1 MTIHYIINSLKLKI
15 MKNSIKMAFCSVAM
29 LLLGTL
35 LFVACEKYD
44 DSQLS
49 GRVNGLETRVDKLEK
64 LVADLNT
71 NVASMTK
78 LVKAFQEE
86 SRIER
91 IEQIEGGYKIVLADG
106 KGEMTI
112 KNGEKPVIGVEID
125 GSTGVCYWTVDG
137 KRMLVDGKE
146 VPATMTPEIKV
157 EGGSFWFRVNGGEWS
172 KVAGSDS
179 GVGLIK
185 NVVESEE
192 SVTFVLSEGGEI
204 VIPKV
209 QTFRLNIETSES
221 GIMPNYS
228 VSIPY
233 TITAGDAD
241 TKVVAFIGDGLTA
254 KVSGDSQTGSITVT
268 AQETVPEKTDM
279 VVMAVNG
286 KGVQSSKVITI
297 EQGVFKAAKDT
308 YTIGA
313 QGGEIDVVVET
324 NVSFNVMTDPNPAN
338 SWLKYMPT
346 TKATHE
352 EHITLT
358 AEEYIGGTSPRTAG
372 IMLMYSGGMKVITVT
387 QLHTVVIDGGRA
399 DFENFATEV
408 SGAITPIEDETTG
421 GWKLKNGC
429 IRKYSRAG
437 YPEHKFPLLVGLTET
452 TGTLTSPILKGG
464 CGTLTVAMAGGKLK
478 NYVPKGIKVK
488 VEIIQNKIVKKS
500 TFLEIT
506 QDEYE
511 QNQIFNREYEVNVP
525 GEYEIVITN
534 ACPSQIPSGTGLS
547 RAEDVLIPSV
557 SWTGYSE

>member
-1 MTIHYIINSLKLKI
+1 
-15 MKNSIKMAFCSVAM
+15 MKTLFKTLFTAVFAS
-29 LLLGTL
+29 L

-112 KNGEKPVIGVEID
+112 KNGEKPVIGVELD
-125 GSTGVCYWTVDG
+125 ESTGVCYWTVDG
-137 KRMLVDGKE
+137 KRMLVDGKD

-157 EGGSFWFRVNGGEWS
+157 EGGSFWFRVNGGEWT

-338 SWLKYMPT
+338 SWLKYMPA

-372 IMLMYSGGMKVITVT
+372 IMLMYSGGMKVIVVT
-387 QLHTVVIDGGRA
+387 QLHTVIIDGGRA
-399 DFENFATEV
+399 DFENFVTEA
-408 SGAITPIEDETTG
+408 SGVITPIEDETTG

-429 IRKYSRAG
+429 IRKSSRAG

-506 QDEYE
+506 HDEYE
-511 QNQIFNREYEVNVP
+511 QNQIFNREYEVNVS

-547 RAEDVLIPSV
+547 RVEDVLIPSV

>member
-1 MTIHYIINSLKLKI
+1 

-71 NVASMTK
+71 NVASITK

-112 KNGEKPVIGVEID
+112 KNGEKPVIGVELD
-125 GSTGVCYWTVDG
+125 ESTGVCYWTVDG
-137 KRMLVDGKE
+137 KRMLVDGKD

-157 EGGSFWFRVNGGEWS
+157 EGGSFWFRVNGGEWT

-209 QTFRLNIETSES
+209 QTFRLNIALSET
-221 GIMPNYS
+221 GIVPWGFVN
-228 VSIPY
+228 IPY
-233 TITAGDAD
+233 TITAGDAE

-254 KVSGDSQTGSITVT
+254 SVLGNYQSGEISVS
-268 AQETVPEKTDM
+268 AAETVPANTNM

-286 KGVQSSKVITI
+286 KGVQSSKIITF
-297 EQGVFKAAKDT
+297 EKGVFNAVKDT

-313 QGGEIDVVVET
+313 QGGKVDVVVET
-324 NVSFNVMTDPNPAN
+324 NLSYEVMIDPSAM
-338 SWLKYMPT
+338 SWLKYEQE
-346 TKATHE
+346 TKAAHK
-352 EHITLT
+352 EHITLI
-358 AEEYIGGTSPRTAG
+358 ADEYVGGSAPRVARVM
-372 IMLMYSGGMKVITVT
+372 IMYGGGGDMQTITIT
-387 QLHTVVIDGGRA
+387 QLHTVVIEGGRA
-399 DFENFATEV
+399 DFENFTNTNFGSIA
-408 SGAITPIEDETTG
+408 PIEDETTG

-429 IRKYSRAG
+429 IRKSSRAG

-506 QDEYE
+506 HDEYE
-511 QNQIFNREYEVNVP
+511 QNQIFNREYEVNVS

-547 RAEDVLIPSV
+547 RVEDVMIPSV

>member
-1 MTIHYIINSLKLKI
+1 
-15 MKNSIKMAFCSVAM
+15 MKTLFKTLFTAVFAS
-29 LLLGTL
+29 L

-204 VIPKV
+204 VIPKI

-233 TITAGDAD
+233 TITAGDAA

-338 SWLKYMPT
+338 SWLKYMPA

-372 IMLMYSGGMKVITVT
+372 IMLMYSGGMKVIVVT
-387 QLHTVVIDGGRA
+387 QLHTVIIDGGRA

-511 QNQIFNREYEVNVP
+511 QYQIFNREYEVNVS

-547 RAEDVLIPSV
+547 RAEDVMIPSV

>member
-64 LVADLNT
+64 LIADLNT

-91 IEQIEGGYKIVLADG
+91 IEQIEGGYKIILADG

-125 GSTGVCYWTVDG
+125 ESTGVCYWTVDG

-157 EGGSFWFRVNGGEWS
+157 EGGSFWFRVNGGEWA

-221 GIMPNYS
+221 GIMPNSS
-228 VSIPY
+228 VNIPY
-233 TITAGDAD
+233 TITAGDAA
-241 TKVVAFIGDGLTA
+241 TKVVAFVGDGLTA
-254 KVSGDSQTGSITVT
+254 KVLGDSQTGSITVT

-313 QGGEIDVVVET
+313 QGGNIDVVVET
-324 NVSFNVMTDPNPAN
+324 NVSFQVMTDPDPAN
-338 SWLKYMPT
+338 SWLKYVPAS
-346 TKATHE
+346 KAAHE
-352 EHITLT
+352 EHITLA
-358 AEEYIGGTSPRTAG
+358 AEEYVGGTAPRTASITILYG
-372 IMLMYSGGMKVITVT
+372 SEMKKIMVT
-387 QLHTVVIDGGRA
+387 QLHTTLIDGGKA
-399 DFENFATEV
+399 DFENFSTEPGRV
-408 SGAITPIEDETTG
+408 TAAISDATTG
-421 GWKLKNGC
+421 GWKMTNGYL
-429 IRKYSRAG
+429 RKATAVTPNAES
-437 YPEHKFPLLVGLTET
+437 KFPALYGRTNLT
-452 TGTLTSPILKGG
+452 GSLTSPILKGG
-464 CGTLTVAMAGGKLK
+464 CGILTVALAGSKLPS
-478 NYVPKGIKVK
+478 YLLKGIVVN
-488 VEIIQNKIVKKS
+488 VEIKQNEGVVKSFSLSIKP
-500 TFLEIT
+500 E
-506 QDEYE
+506 EYAQKKQFICTE
-511 QNQIFNREYEVNVP
+511 EVNVA
-525 GEYEIVITN
+525 GEFQIVITN
-534 ACPSQIPSGTGLS
+534 ACPLQTTGTNS
-547 RAEDVLIPSV
+547 SMDDAFIPSV

>member
-1 MTIHYIINSLKLKI
+1 

-64 LVADLNT
+64 LVADLNS

-157 EGGSFWFRVNGGEWS
+157 EGGSFWFRVNGGEWT

-209 QTFRLNIETSES
+209 QAFRLNIDISET
-221 GIMPNYS
+221 GIMPYS
-228 VSIPY
+228 SVRIPY
-233 TITAGDAD
+233 TITAGDQG
-241 TKVVAFIGDGLTA
+241 TKVVAFVGDGLTV
-254 KVSGDSQTGSITVT
+254 KVSGDAKKGTIRVS
-268 AQETVPEKTDM
+268 AQEKVPNLTNV

-286 KGVQSSKVITI
+286 KGVQSSKVITF
-297 EQGVFKAAKDT
+297 EQGVLTVAKDT

-313 QGGEIDVVVET
+313 QGGNVDVVVET
-324 NVSFNVMTDPNPAN
+324 NISFQVMVDPSAMG
-338 SWLKYMPT
+338 WLKYVAE
-346 TKATHE
+346 TKATHK
-352 EHITLT
+352 EHVVFSVDKYEGEAPRSGTAMIMYGGGKVQNIT
-358 AEEYIGGTSPRTAG
+358 I
-372 IMLMYSGGMKVITVT
+372 T

-399 DFENFATEV
+399 DFENFVTETY
-408 SGAITPIEDETTG
+408 STYTPIEDETTG
-421 GWKLKNGC
+421 GWKLKNGN
-429 IRKYSRAG
+429 IRKYSIAG

-464 CGTLTVAMAGGKLK
+464 CGTLTVAMAGDKLK
-478 NYVPKGIKVK
+478 NYTPNGIKVK
-488 VEIIQNKIVKKS
+488 VEIIQNEIVVKS
-500 TFLEIT
+500 SFLEIT
-506 QDEYE
+506 KDEYV
-511 QNQIFNREYEVNVP
+511 QQQVFIREYEVNVS

-547 RAEDVLIPSV
+547 RVEDVLIPSV

>member
-1 MTIHYIINSLKLKI
+1 
-15 MKNSIKMAFCSVAM
+15 MKTLFKTLFTAVFAA
-29 LLLGTL
+29 L

-49 GRVNGLETRVDKLEK
+49 GRVDGLETRVDKLEK

-157 EGGSFWFRVNGGEWS
+157 EGGSFWFRVNGGEWA

-209 QTFRLNIETSES
+209 QTFRLNIETAES

-233 TITAGDAD
+233 TITAGDAA

-254 KVSGDSQTGSITVT
+254 KVFGDSQTGSITVT

-346 TKATHE
+346 TKATHK

-372 IMLMYSGGMKVITVT
+372 IMLMYSGGMKAITVT

-399 DFENFATEV
+399 DFENFVTEA
-408 SGAITPIEDETTG
+408 SGVITPIEDETTG

-429 IRKYSRAG
+429 IRKSSRAG

-511 QNQIFNREYEVNVP
+511 QNQIFNREYEVNVS

-547 RAEDVLIPSV
+547 RAEDVMIPSV

>member
-1 MTIHYIINSLKLKI
+1 
-15 MKNSIKMAFCSVAM
+15 MKTLFKALFTAIFA
-29 LLLGTL
+29 TL

-91 IEQIEGGYKIVLADG
+91 IEPVEGGYKIVLADG

-112 KNGEKPVIGVEID
+112 KNGEKPVIGVELD
-125 GSTGVCYWTVDG
+125 ETTGVCYWTVDG

-157 EGGSFWFRVNGGEWS
+157 EGGSFWFRVNGGVWT

-233 TITAGDAD
+233 TITAGDAA

-254 KVSGDSQTGSITVT
+254 KVFGDSQTGSITVT
-268 AQETVPEKTDM
+268 APETVPEKTDL

-308 YTIGA
+308 YTVGA

-338 SWLKYMPT
+338 SWLKYMPK

-352 EHITLT
+352 EHITFT

-372 IMLMYSGGMKVITVT
+372 IMLMYGGGMKVIMVT
-387 QLHTVVIDGGRA
+387 QLHTVIIDGGRA
-399 DFENFATEV
+399 DFENFSKKDEIGPTV
-408 SGAITPIEDETTG
+408 AIDDETTG
-421 GWKLKNGC
+421 GWMLKNGYLRLATTVTPAAET
-429 IRKYSRAG
+429 I
-437 YPEHKFPLLVGLTET
+437 FPAIFGAVDK
-452 TGTLTSPILKGG
+452 TGVLTSPVLKGG
-464 CGTLTVAMAGGKLK
+464 CGVLTVVMAGAKLES
-478 NYVPKGIKVK
+478 YVPKGLKVN
-488 VEIIQNKIVKKS
+488 VEIKKNGSVVK
-500 TFLEIT
+500 TFPLEIKPT
-506 QDEYE
+506 PEY
-511 QNQIFNREYEVNVP
+511 QQKVQFVRTHEVNVS
-525 GEYEIVITN
+525 GEFQIVITN
-534 ACPSQIPSGTGLS
+534 ACPSNLQANRTGTF
-547 RAEDVLIPSV
+547 EDVLIPSV

>member
-1 MTIHYIINSLKLKI
+1 
-15 MKNSIKMAFCSVAM
+15 MKTLFKTLFTAVFAS
-29 LLLGTL
+29 L

-157 EGGSFWFRVNGGEWS
+157 EGGSFWFRVNGGEWA

-209 QTFRLNIETSES
+209 QTFRLNIETAES

-233 TITAGDAD
+233 TITAGDAA

-254 KVSGDSQTGSITVT
+254 KVFGDSQTGSITVT

-372 IMLMYSGGMKVITVT
+372 IMLMYGGGMKVIVVT
-387 QLHTVVIDGGRA
+387 QLHTVIIDGGRA

-429 IRKYSRAG
+429 IRKYSMAG

-511 QNQIFNREYEVNVP
+511 QNQIFNREYEVNVS

-547 RAEDVLIPSV
+547 RVEDVLIPSV

>member
-1 MTIHYIINSLKLKI
+1 
-15 MKNSIKMAFCSVAM
+15 MKTLFKTLFTAVFAS
-29 LLLGTL
+29 L

-112 KNGEKPVIGVEID
+112 KNGEKPVVGVELD
-125 GSTGVCYWTVDG
+125 ESTGVCYWTVDG
-137 KRMLVDGKE
+137 KRMLVDGKD

-157 EGGSFWFRVNGGEWS
+157 EGGSFWFRVNGGEWA

-221 GIMPNYS
+221 GIMPNSS
-228 VSIPY
+228 VNISY
-233 TITAGDAD
+233 TITAGDDA
-241 TKVVAFIGDGLTA
+241 TKVVAFVGDGLTA
-254 KVSGDSQTGSITVT
+254 KVLGDSQTGSITIF
-268 AQETVPEKTDM
+268 AQATVPAKTDM

-308 YTIGA
+308 YTVGA
-313 QGGEIDVVVET
+313 QGGNIDVVVET
-324 NVSFNVMTDPNPAN
+324 NVSFQVMTDPDPAN
-338 SWLKYMPT
+338 SWLKYIPE
-346 TKATHE
+346 TKATHK

-358 AEEYIGGTSPRTAG
+358 AEEYVGGAAPRTA
-372 IMLMYSGGMKVITVT
+372 SITILYGSEMRKIIVT
-387 QLHTVVIDGGRA
+387 QLHTTLIDGGKA
-399 DFENFATEV
+399 DFENFSTEPSRV
-408 SGAITPIEDETTG
+408 TTAISDETTG
-421 GWKLKNGC
+421 GWKMTNGYL
-429 IRKYSRAG
+429 RKATAVTPNAES
-437 YPEHKFPLLVGLTET
+437 KFPALYGRTNLT
-452 TGTLTSPILKGG
+452 GSLTSPILKGG
-464 CGTLTVAMAGGKLK
+464 CGTLTVALAGSKLPS
-478 NYVPKGIKVK
+478 YLPKGIVVN
-488 VEIIQNKIVKKS
+488 VEIKQKESVVKSFSLSIKP
-500 TFLEIT
+500 E
-506 QDEYE
+506 EYTINTLFVRTE
-511 QNQIFNREYEVNVP
+511 EVNVA
-525 GEYEIVITN
+525 GEFQIVITN
-534 ACPSQIPSGTGLS
+534 ACPLQTTGTNS
-547 RAEDVLIPSV
+547 SMDDAFIPSV

>member
-1 MTIHYIINSLKLKI
+1 
-15 MKNSIKMAFCSVAM
+15 MKTLFKTLFTAVFAS
-29 LLLGTL
+29 L

-233 TITAGDAD
+233 TITAGDAA

-338 SWLKYMPT
+338 SWLKYMPA

-372 IMLMYSGGMKVITVT
+372 IMLMYSGGMKVIVVT
-387 QLHTVVIDGGRA
+387 QLHTVIIDGGRA

-511 QNQIFNREYEVNVP
+511 QYQIFNREYEVNVS

-547 RAEDVLIPSV
+547 RVEDVLIPSV

>member
-1 MTIHYIINSLKLKI
+1 
-15 MKNSIKMAFCSVAM
+15 MKTLFKTLFTAVFAS
-29 LLLGTL
+29 L
-35 LFVACEKYD
+35 LFVACDKYD

-338 SWLKYMPT
+338 SWLKYMPA

-511 QNQIFNREYEVNVP
+511 QNQIFNREYEVNVS

-547 RAEDVLIPSV
+547 RVEDVLIPSV

>member
-1 MTIHYIINSLKLKI
+1 
-15 MKNSIKMAFCSVAM
+15 MKTLFKTLFTAVFAS
-29 LLLGTL
+29 L

-157 EGGSFWFRVNGGEWS
+157 EGGSFWFRVNGGEWA

-209 QTFRLNIETSES
+209 QTFRLNIETAES

-233 TITAGDAD
+233 TITAGDAA

-254 KVSGDSQTGSITVT
+254 KVFGDSQTGSITVT
-268 AQETVPEKTDM
+268 AQETVPKKTDM

-372 IMLMYSGGMKVITVT
+372 IMLMYSGGMKVIVVT
-387 QLHTVVIDGGRA
+387 QLHTVIIDGGRA

-429 IRKYSRAG
+429 ILKYSMAG

-511 QNQIFNREYEVNVP
+511 QNQIFNREYEVNVS

-547 RAEDVLIPSV
+547 RVEDVLIPSV

>member
-1 MTIHYIINSLKLKI
+1 
-15 MKNSIKMAFCSVAM
+15 MKTLFKTLFTAVFTA
-29 LLLGTL
+29 L

-64 LVADLNT
+64 LVADLNS

-157 EGGSFWFRVNGGEWS
+157 EGGSFWFRVNGGEWT

-346 TKATHE
+346 TKATHK

-372 IMLMYSGGMKVITVT
+372 IMLMYSGGMKVIMVT
-387 QLHTVVIDGGRA
+387 QLHTVIIDGGRA
-399 DFENFATEV
+399 DFENFVTEA
-408 SGAITPIEDETTG
+408 SGVITPIEDETTG

-429 IRKYSRAG
+429 IRKSSRAG

-511 QNQIFNREYEVNVP
+511 QNQIFNREYEVNVS

-547 RAEDVLIPSV
+547 RVEDVLIPSV

>member
-1 MTIHYIINSLKLKI
+1 
-15 MKNSIKMAFCSVAM
+15 MKTLFKTLFTAVFA
-29 LLLGTL
+29 TL

-49 GRVNGLETRVDKLEK
+49 GRVNGLETRVDKLEQ

-78 LVKAFQEE
+78 LVKAFKEE

-112 KNGEKPVIGVEID
+112 KNGEKPVIGVELD
-125 GSTGVCYWTVDG
+125 ETTGVCYWTVDG

-146 VPATMTPEIKV
+146 VPATVTPEIKV

-221 GIMPNYS
+221 GIMPNSS

-241 TKVVAFIGDGLTA
+241 TRVVAIIGDGLTA
-254 KVSGDSQTGSITVT
+254 KVFGDSQTGSITVT

-286 KGVQSSKVITI
+286 KGVQSSKVVTI

-308 YTIGA
+308 YTVGA

-338 SWLKYMPT
+338 SWLKYMPA

-372 IMLMYSGGMKVITVT
+372 IILMYGGGMKVIMVT
-387 QLHTVVIDGGRA
+387 QLHTIIIDGGRA
-399 DFENFATEV
+399 DFENFATEPGRV
-408 SGAITPIEDETTG
+408 TKAISDETTG
-421 GWKLKNGC
+421 GWKMTNGYL
-429 IRKYSRAG
+429 RKATAVTPNAES
-437 YPEHKFPLLVGLTET
+437 KFPALYGRTNLT
-452 TGTLTSPILKGG
+452 GSLTSPILKGG
-464 CGTLTVAMAGGKLK
+464 CGTLTVVLAGSKLPS
-478 NYVPKGIKVK
+478 YLPKGIVVN
-488 VEIIQNKIVKKS
+488 VEIKQNEGVVKSFSLSIKPEEYAQNKQFIR
-500 TFLEIT
+500 TE
-506 QDEYE
+506 
-511 QNQIFNREYEVNVP
+511 EVNVA
-525 GEYEIVITN
+525 GEFQIVITN
-534 ACPSQIPSGTGLS
+534 ACPLQTTGTNS
-547 RAEDVLIPSV
+547 SMDDAFIPSV

>member
-1 MTIHYIINSLKLKI
+1 
-15 MKNSIKMAFCSVAM
+15 MKTLFKTLFTAVFAS
-29 LLLGTL
+29 L

-157 EGGSFWFRVNGGEWS
+157 EGGSFWFRVNGGEWA

-221 GIMPNYS
+221 GIMPNSS
-228 VSIPY
+228 VNISY
-233 TITAGDAD
+233 TITAGDDA
-241 TKVVAFIGDGLTA
+241 TKVVAFVGDGLTA
-254 KVSGDSQTGSITVT
+254 KVLGDSQTGSITIF
-268 AQETVPEKTDM
+268 AQATVPAKTDM

-308 YTIGA
+308 YTVGA
-313 QGGEIDVVVET
+313 QGGNIDVVVET
-324 NVSFNVMTDPNPAN
+324 NVSFQVMTDPDPAN
-338 SWLKYMPT
+338 SWLKYIPE
-346 TKATHE
+346 TKATHK

-358 AEEYIGGTSPRTAG
+358 AEEYVGGAAPRTASITILYG
-372 IMLMYSGGMKVITVT
+372 SEMRKIMVT
-387 QLHTVVIDGGRA
+387 QLHTILIDGGKA
-399 DFENFATEV
+399 DFENFSTEPSRV
-408 SGAITPIEDETTG
+408 TTAISDETTG
-421 GWKLKNGC
+421 GWKMTNGYL
-429 IRKYSRAG
+429 RKATAVTPNAES
-437 YPEHKFPLLVGLTET
+437 KFPALYGRTNLT
-452 TGTLTSPILKGG
+452 GSLTSPILKGG
-464 CGTLTVAMAGGKLK
+464 CGILTVALAGSKLPS
-478 NYVPKGIKVK
+478 YLPKGIIVN
-488 VEIIQNKIVKKS
+488 VEIKQKESVVKSFSLSIKPEEYAQNKQFIR
-500 TFLEIT
+500 TE
-506 QDEYE
+506 
-511 QNQIFNREYEVNVP
+511 EVNVA
-525 GEYEIVITN
+525 GEFQIVITN
-534 ACPSQIPSGTGLS
+534 ACPLQTTGTNS
-547 RAEDVLIPSV
+547 SMDDAFIPSV

>member
-91 IEQIEGGYKIVLADG
+91 IEQTEGGYKIVLADG

>member
-1 MTIHYIINSLKLKI
+1 
-15 MKNSIKMAFCSVAM
+15 MKTLFKTLFTAVFAS
-29 LLLGTL
+29 L

-91 IEQIEGGYKIVLADG
+91 IEPVEGGYRIVLADG

-157 EGGSFWFRVNGGEWS
+157 EGGSFWFRVNGGEWA

-209 QTFRLNIETSES
+209 QTFRLNIETAES

-233 TITAGDAD
+233 TITAGDAA

-338 SWLKYMPT
+338 SWLKYMPA

-372 IMLMYSGGMKVITVT
+372 IMLMYSGGMKVIVVT
-387 QLHTVVIDGGRA
+387 QLHTVIIDGGRA

-429 IRKYSRAG
+429 IRKYSMAG

-511 QNQIFNREYEVNVP
+511 QNQIFNREYEVNVS

-547 RAEDVLIPSV
+547 RVEDVLIPSV

>member
-1 MTIHYIINSLKLKI
+1 

-338 SWLKYMPT
+338 SWLKYMPA

-372 IMLMYSGGMKVITVT
+372 IMLMYSGGMKVIVVT
-387 QLHTVVIDGGRA
+387 QLHTVIIDGGRA
-399 DFENFATEV
+399 DFENFVTEA
-408 SGAITPIEDETTG
+408 SGVITPIEDETTG

-429 IRKYSRAG
+429 IRKSSRAG

-488 VEIIQNKIVKKS
+488 VEIIQNRIVKKS

-511 QNQIFNREYEVNVP
+511 QNQIFNREYEVNVS

-547 RAEDVLIPSV
+547 RVEDVLIPSV

>member
-1 MTIHYIINSLKLKI
+1 
-15 MKNSIKMAFCSVAM
+15 MKHLFKTLFSAVFVA
-29 LLLGTL
+29 LLL
-35 LFVACEKYD
+35 VSCDKYD

-91 IEQIEGGYKIVLADG
+91 IEQIEGGYRIILADG

-157 EGGSFWFRVNGGEWS
+157 EGGSFWFRVNGGEWA

-209 QTFRLNIETSES
+209 QTFRLNIETAES

-233 TITAGDAD
+233 TITAGDAA

-254 KVSGDSQTGSITVT
+254 KVFGDSQTGSITVT

-286 KGVQSSKVITI
+286 KGVQSSKVVTI

-308 YTIGA
+308 YTVGA

-338 SWLKYMPT
+338 SWLKYMPA

-358 AEEYIGGTSPRTAG
+358 AEEYVGGTSPRTAG
-372 IMLMYSGGMKVITVT
+372 IMLMYGGGMKVIMVT
-387 QLHTVVIDGGRA
+387 QLHTIIIDGGRA
-399 DFENFATEV
+399 DFENFSKKDEIGPTV
-408 SGAITPIEDETTG
+408 AIDDETTG
-421 GWKLKNGC
+421 GWMLKNGYLRLAPTVTPAAET
-429 IRKYSRAG
+429 I
-437 YPEHKFPLLVGLTET
+437 FPAIFGAVDK
-452 TGTLTSPILKGG
+452 TGVLTSPVLKGG
-464 CGTLTVAMAGGKLK
+464 CGVLTVVMAGAKLESV
-478 NYVPKGIKVK
+478 VPKGLKVNVDIKQNGEVVK
-488 VEIIQNKIVKKS
+488 
-500 TFLEIT
+500 TFPLEIKPAP
-506 QDEYE
+506 EY
-511 QNQIFNREYEVNVP
+511 QQKVQFVRTHEVNVS
-525 GEYEIVITN
+525 GEFQIVITN
-534 ACPSQIPSGTGLS
+534 ACPSNLQAKRTGTF
-547 RAEDVLIPSV
+547 EDVLIPSV

>member
-1 MTIHYIINSLKLKI
+1 
-15 MKNSIKMAFCSVAM
+15 MKTLFKTLFTAVFAS
-29 LLLGTL
+29 L

-71 NVASMTK
+71 NVASITK

-112 KNGEKPVIGVEID
+112 KNGEKPVIGVELD
-125 GSTGVCYWTVDG
+125 ESTGVCYWTVDG
-137 KRMLVDGKE
+137 KRMLVDGKD

-157 EGGSFWFRVNGGEWS
+157 EGGSFWFRVNGGEWA

-221 GIMPNYS
+221 GIMPNSS
-228 VSIPY
+228 VNISY
-233 TITAGDAD
+233 TITAGDDA
-241 TKVVAFIGDGLTA
+241 TKVVAFVGDGLTA
-254 KVSGDSQTGSITVT
+254 KVLGDSQTGSITIF
-268 AQETVPEKTDM
+268 AQATVPAKTDM

-308 YTIGA
+308 YTVGA
-313 QGGEIDVVVET
+313 QGGNIDVVVET
-324 NVSFNVMTDPNPAN
+324 NVSFQVMTDPDPAN
-338 SWLKYMPT
+338 SWLKYIPE
-346 TKATHE
+346 TKATHK

-358 AEEYIGGTSPRTAG
+358 AEEYVGGAAPRTA
-372 IMLMYSGGMKVITVT
+372 SITILYGSEMRKIIVT
-387 QLHTVVIDGGRA
+387 QLHTTLIDGGKA
-399 DFENFATEV
+399 DFENFSTEPSRV
-408 SGAITPIEDETTG
+408 TTAISDETTG
-421 GWKLKNGC
+421 GWKMTNGYL
-429 IRKYSRAG
+429 RKATAVTPNAES
-437 YPEHKFPLLVGLTET
+437 KFPALYGRTNLT
-452 TGTLTSPILKGG
+452 GSLTSPILKGG
-464 CGTLTVAMAGGKLK
+464 CGTLTVALAGSKLPS
-478 NYVPKGIKVK
+478 YLPKGIVVN
-488 VEIIQNKIVKKS
+488 VEIKQKESVVKSFSLSIKP
-500 TFLEIT
+500 E
-506 QDEYE
+506 EYTINTLFVRTE
-511 QNQIFNREYEVNVP
+511 EVNVA
-525 GEYEIVITN
+525 GEFQIVITN
-534 ACPSQIPSGTGLS
+534 ACPLQTTGTNS
-547 RAEDVLIPSV
+547 SMDDAFIPSV

>member
-1 MTIHYIINSLKLKI
+1 

-35 LFVACEKYD
+35 LFVACDKYD

-91 IEQIEGGYKIVLADG
+91 IEQIEGGYRIVLADG

-125 GSTGVCYWTVDG
+125 ESTGVCYWTVDG

-157 EGGSFWFRVNGGEWS
+157 EGGSFWFRVNGGEWT

-204 VIPKV
+204 VIPKI
-209 QTFRLNIETSES
+209 QTFRLNIKTSES
-221 GIMPNYS
+221 GILPNSS
-228 VSIPY
+228 VNIPY
-233 TITAGDAD
+233 TITAGDAA
-241 TKVVAFIGDGLTA
+241 TKVVAFVGDGLTA
-254 KVSGDSQTGSITVT
+254 KVLGDSQTGSITVS
-268 AQETVPEKTDM
+268 AQATVPAKTDM

-313 QGGEIDVVVET
+313 QGGNIDVVVET
-324 NVSFNVMTDPNPAN
+324 NVSFQVMTDPDPAN
-338 SWLKYMPT
+338 SWLKYVPAS
-346 TKATHE
+346 KAAHE
-352 EHITLT
+352 EHITLA
-358 AEEYIGGTSPRTAG
+358 AEEYVGGTAPRTAS
-372 IMLMYSGGMKVITVT
+372 ITILYGGGEMKKITVT
-387 QLHTVVIDGGRA
+387 QLHTVIISGGSA
-399 DFENFATEV
+399 DFDTILHNPDASTILA
-408 SGAITPIEDETTG
+408 SGTTTNGWTFKNCLIEGPVQWDIIESKTVAISGNT
-421 GWKLKNGC
+421 KK
-429 IRKYSRAG
+429 
-437 YPEHKFPLLVGLTET
+437 VGS
-452 TGTLTSPILKGG
+452 LTSPVLKGG
-464 CGTLTVAMAGGKLK
+464 CGTLNIEYGSNLAPTLNKIKFQVDIK
-478 NYVPKGIKVK
+478 NASG
-488 VEIIQNKIVKKS
+488 EIIKTKVIGPDNGV
-500 TFLEIT
+500 
-506 QDEYE
+506 YE
-511 QNQIFNREYEVNVP
+511 QRKKYDESIDVSVAGDFS
-525 GEYEIVITN
+525 IILTN
-534 ACPSQIPSGTGLS
+534 LCPSAQGKNRDHVIILS
-547 RAEDVLIPSV
+547 VA
-557 SWTGYSE
+557 WTGYSK

>member
-1 MTIHYIINSLKLKI
+1 
-15 MKNSIKMAFCSVAM
+15 MKTLFKTLFTAVFAS
-29 LLLGTL
+29 L

-112 KNGEKPVIGVEID
+112 KNGEKPVVGVELD
-125 GSTGVCYWTVDG
+125 ESTGVCYWTVDG
-137 KRMLVDGKE
+137 KRMLVDGKD

-157 EGGSFWFRVNGGEWS
+157 EGGSFWFRVNGGEWA

-221 GIMPNYS
+221 GIMPNSS
-228 VSIPY
+228 VNISY
-233 TITAGDAD
+233 TITAGDDA
-241 TKVVAFIGDGLTA
+241 TKVVAFVGDGLTA
-254 KVSGDSQTGSITVT
+254 KVLGDSQTGSITIF
-268 AQETVPEKTDM
+268 AQATVPAKTDM

-308 YTIGA
+308 YTVGA

-338 SWLKYMPT
+338 SWLKYIPE
-346 TKATHE
+346 TKATHK

-358 AEEYIGGTSPRTAG
+358 AEEYVGGAAPRTA
-372 IMLMYSGGMKVITVT
+372 SITILYGSEMRKIIVT
-387 QLHTVVIDGGRA
+387 QLHTTLIDGGKA
-399 DFENFATEV
+399 DFENFSTEPSRV
-408 SGAITPIEDETTG
+408 TTAISDETTG
-421 GWKLKNGC
+421 GWKMTNGYL
-429 IRKYSRAG
+429 RKATAVTPNAES
-437 YPEHKFPLLVGLTET
+437 KFPALYGRTNLT
-452 TGTLTSPILKGG
+452 GSLTSPILKGG
-464 CGTLTVAMAGGKLK
+464 CGILTVALAGSKLPS
-478 NYVPKGIKVK
+478 YLPKGIIVN
-488 VEIIQNKIVKKS
+488 VEIKQKESVVKSFSLSIKP
-500 TFLEIT
+500 E
-506 QDEYE
+506 EYTINTLFVRTE
-511 QNQIFNREYEVNVP
+511 EVNVA
-525 GEYEIVITN
+525 GEFQIVITN
-534 ACPSQIPSGTGLS
+534 ACPLQTTGTNS
-547 RAEDVLIPSV
+547 SMDDAFIPSV

>member
-1 MTIHYIINSLKLKI
+1 
-15 MKNSIKMAFCSVAM
+15 MKTLFKTLFAVVFAV
-29 LLLGTL
+29 L

-233 TITAGDAD
+233 TITAGDAA

-338 SWLKYMPT
+338 SWLKYMPA

-372 IMLMYSGGMKVITVT
+372 IMLMYSGGMKVIVVT
-387 QLHTVVIDGGRA
+387 QLHTVIIDGGRA
-399 DFENFATEV
+399 DFENFVTEA
-408 SGAITPIEDETTG
+408 SGVITPIEDETTG

-429 IRKYSRAG
+429 IRKSSRAG

-511 QNQIFNREYEVNVP
+511 QHQIFNREYEVNVS

>member
-1 MTIHYIINSLKLKI
+1 
-15 MKNSIKMAFCSVAM
+15 MKTLFKTLFTAVFAS
-29 LLLGTL
+29 L

-71 NVASMTK
+71 NVASVTK

-297 EQGVFKAAKDT
+297 EQGVIKAAKDT

-338 SWLKYMPT
+338 SWLKYMPA

-372 IMLMYSGGMKVITVT
+372 IMLMYSGGMKVIVVT
-387 QLHTVVIDGGRA
+387 QLHTVIIDGGRA
-399 DFENFATEV
+399 DFENFVTEA
-408 SGAITPIEDETTG
+408 SGVITPIEDETTG

-429 IRKYSRAG
+429 IRKSSRAG

-506 QDEYE
+506 HDEYE
-511 QNQIFNREYEVNVP
+511 QNQIFNREYEVNVS

-547 RAEDVLIPSV
+547 RVEDVLIPSV

>member
-1 MTIHYIINSLKLKI
+1 
-15 MKNSIKMAFCSVAM
+15 MKTLFKTLFTAVFAS
-29 LLLGTL
+29 L

-137 KRMLVDGKE
+137 KRMLVYGKE

-157 EGGSFWFRVNGGEWS
+157 EGGSFWFRVNGGEWA

-209 QTFRLNIETSES
+209 QTFRLNIETAES

-233 TITAGDAD
+233 TITAGDAA

-254 KVSGDSQTGSITVT
+254 KVFGDSQTGSITVT
-268 AQETVPEKTDM
+268 AQETVPKKTDM

-372 IMLMYSGGMKVITVT
+372 IMLMYSGGMKVIVVT
-387 QLHTVVIDGGRA
+387 QLHTVIIDGGRA

-429 IRKYSRAG
+429 IRKYSMAG

-511 QNQIFNREYEVNVP
+511 QNQIFNREYEVNVS

-547 RAEDVLIPSV
+547 RVEDVLIPSV

>member
-1 MTIHYIINSLKLKI
+1 
-15 MKNSIKMAFCSVAM
+15 MKTLFKTLFTAVFTA
-29 LLLGTL
+29 L

-49 GRVNGLETRVDKLEK
+49 GRVNGLETRVDKLEQ

-157 EGGSFWFRVNGGEWS
+157 EGGSFWFRVNGGEWT

-372 IMLMYSGGMKVITVT
+372 IMLMYSGGMKVIVVT
-387 QLHTVVIDGGRA
+387 QLHTVIIDGGRA

-429 IRKYSRAG
+429 IRKYSMAG

-511 QNQIFNREYEVNVP
+511 QNQIFNREYEVNVS

-547 RAEDVLIPSV
+547 RVEDVLIPSV

>member
-1 MTIHYIINSLKLKI
+1 

-64 LVADLNT
+64 LVADLNS

-157 EGGSFWFRVNGGEWS
+157 EGGSFWFRVNGGEWT

-209 QTFRLNIETSES
+209 QTFRLNIALSET
-221 GIMPNYS
+221 GIVPWGFVN
-228 VSIPY
+228 IPY
-233 TITAGDAD
+233 TITAGDAE

-254 KVSGDSQTGSITVT
+254 SVLGNYQSGEISVS
-268 AQETVPEKTDM
+268 AAETVPANTNM

-286 KGVQSSKVITI
+286 KGVQSSKIITF
-297 EQGVFKAAKDT
+297 EKGVFNAVKDT

-313 QGGEIDVVVET
+313 QGGKVDVVVET
-324 NVSFNVMTDPNPAN
+324 NLSYEVMIDPSAM
-338 SWLKYMPT
+338 SWLKYEQE
-346 TKATHE
+346 TKAAHK
-352 EHITLT
+352 EHITLI
-358 AEEYIGGTSPRTAG
+358 ADEYVGGSAPRVARVM
-372 IMLMYSGGMKVITVT
+372 IMYGGGGDMQTITVT
-387 QLHTVVIDGGRA
+387 QLHTVVIEGGRA
-399 DFENFATEV
+399 DFENFATEGYGV
-408 SGAITPIEDETTG
+408 ITPIEDETTG

-429 IRKYSRAG
+429 IRKSSRAG

-511 QNQIFNREYEVNVP
+511 QHQIFNREYEVNVS

>member
-1 MTIHYIINSLKLKI
+1 
-15 MKNSIKMAFCSVAM
+15 MKTLFKTLFTAVFTA
-29 LLLGTL
+29 L

-64 LVADLNT
+64 LVADLNS

-157 EGGSFWFRVNGGEWS
+157 EGGSFWFRVNGGEWT

-372 IMLMYSGGMKVITVT
+372 IMLMYSGGMKVIGVT
-387 QLHTVVIDGGRA
+387 QLHTVIIDGGRA

-429 IRKYSRAG
+429 IRKYSMAG

-511 QNQIFNREYEVNVP
+511 QNQIFNREYEVNVS

-547 RAEDVLIPSV
+547 RVEDVLIPSV

>member
-1 MTIHYIINSLKLKI
+1 
-15 MKNSIKMAFCSVAM
+15 MKTLFKTLFTAVFAS
-29 LLLGTL
+29 L

-71 NVASMTK
+71 NVASVTK

-338 SWLKYMPT
+338 SWLKYMPA

-372 IMLMYSGGMKVITVT
+372 IMLMYSGGMKVIVVT
-387 QLHTVVIDGGRA
+387 QLHTVIIDGGRA
-399 DFENFATEV
+399 DFENFVTEA
-408 SGAITPIEDETTG
+408 SGVITPIEDETTG

-429 IRKYSRAG
+429 IRKSSRAG

-506 QDEYE
+506 HDEYE
-511 QNQIFNREYEVNVP
+511 QNQIFNREYEVNVS

-547 RAEDVLIPSV
+547 RVEDVLIPSV

>member
-1 MTIHYIINSLKLKI
+1 
-15 MKNSIKMAFCSVAM
+15 MKTLFKTLFTAVFAS
-29 LLLGTL
+29 L

-157 EGGSFWFRVNGGEWS
+157 EGGSFWFRVNGGEWA

-209 QTFRLNIETSES
+209 QTFRLNIETAES

-233 TITAGDAD
+233 TITAGDAA

-254 KVSGDSQTGSITVT
+254 KVFGDSQTGSITVT
-268 AQETVPEKTDM
+268 AQETVPKKTDM

-372 IMLMYSGGMKVITVT
+372 IMLMYSGGMKVIVVT
-387 QLHTVVIDGGRA
+387 QLHTVIIDGGRA

-429 IRKYSRAG
+429 IRKYSMAG

-511 QNQIFNREYEVNVP
+511 QNQIFNREYEVNVS

-547 RAEDVLIPSV
+547 RVEDVLIPSV